1 MSLFSRMNWG
11 RLKSNDNISIP
22 DYAPLFLFAGKKY
35 QDCKFTDIQTCDIDK
50 GHFVITYGRD

>member
-22 DYAPLFLFAGKKY
+22 DYAPLFLFTGKKY
-35 QDCKFTDIQTCDIDK
+35 QDCMFTDIQTCDIDK